1 MQISFSFHEK
11 PKVSSKRQALKLI
24 SDIPHIEKDGVF
36 IIETDN
42 LGPQLKKLIKLGY
55 RWKTS
60 KLSIDGKEI
69 NLEKIRN
76 VKNCGYSRWCK
87 GCCVKYETI
96 DQYFFRIQR
105 VLQGFYYEWEI
116 DTLKKNCPYIKIED
130 NTCFFDREKFFQFFS
145 EMSNILQLCDTY
157 NADFTF
163 KKYSEIPDHFSIN
176 PHSNNNTK
184 TGLNDGVNSVPIPK
198 FATSEFNIDYS
209 ILNSII
215 FTCNSKVYTQNIN
228 FKIKILSFEKI
239 SLSEI
244 DNIEEIIE
252 KDKEFEVNGILYLLY
267 CEIMNL
273 SKEEIEFHD
282 IKECLVL
289 VDEDDFIFKFNN
301 SIKFC
306 RSKFSQNKGFYELH
320 IYKFRP
326 KIKKSVVMP
335 IFLPDEEN
343 QKYYL
348 GIREGEIK
356 EI

>member
-116 DTLKKNCPYIKIED
+116 DTLKKIVHILKSKI
-130 NTCFFDREKFFQFFS
+130 
-145 EMSNILQLCDTY
+145 
-157 NADFTF
+157 
-163 KKYSEIPDHFSIN
+163 IPAFSIEKN
-176 PHSNNNTK
+176 FSNSFLKCLIFYNCVTLTTLISHSR
-184 TGLNDGVNSVPIPK
+184 
-198 FATSEFNIDYS
+198 NIVRFQI
-209 ILNSII
+209 ILA
-215 FTCNSKVYTQNIN
+215 
-228 FKIKILSFEKI
+228 
-239 SLSEI
+239 
-244 DNIEEIIE
+244 
-252 KDKEFEVNGILYLLY
+252 
-267 CEIMNL
+267 
-273 SKEEIEFHD
+273 
-282 IKECLVL
+282 
-289 VDEDDFIFKFNN
+289 
-301 SIKFC
+301 
-306 RSKFSQNKGFYELH
+306 
-320 IYKFRP
+320 
-326 KIKKSVVMP
+326 
-335 IFLPDEEN
+335 
-343 QKYYL
+343 
-348 GIREGEIK
+348 
-356 EI
+356 